1 MKNKTLW
8 PWNRKRATSEGEEI
22 RFENPTNPYFDHV
35 SNVYHSL
42 FLISLAALLVFS
54 AVAMLT
60 HIDLLTYENL
70 YYLAKDIGTASN
82 LFAGTEG
89 VINYET
95 AERNRTFALYRG
107 GLAVAGDSGLQLF
120 TATGRETLNAS
131 PEYAAPVMKSSDSF
145 LLVYD
150 VGEKSYSL
158 YNSFVCVRHEE
169 FDYPVLGGAVSDSGA
184 YVVVTQTYEHAGAVR
199 VYTKNYELS
208 TAYLRNQMVIDAD
221 ISDTGKRV
229 AFVTTASE
237 NGAYTSTLVI
247 AVPGEQETMSEMPF
261 EGAFPYSVRF
271 IDERRLFLLC
281 DNAAY
286 VVSVDDGI
294 VLRTVNFG
302 NMKLSWADAN
312 EQHTALL
319 FTVNA
324 VTDTHRLIVTDKNGN
339 LVIDSEFTSKVSRI
353 AVYENDLYML
363 TENGVVRIHPETGEY
378 VLVECN
384 TDGKD
389 LLVCA
394 EDEVLVCGGQS
405 AAYYSIKFD

>member
-8 PWNRKRATSEGEEI
+8 PWNRKRAVSEGEEI
-22 RFENPTNPYFDHV
+22 RFENPVNSYFDHV

-42 FLISLAALLVFS
+42 FLIALAALLVFS

-60 HIDLLTYENL
+60 NIDLLTYENL
-70 YYLAKDIGTASN
+70 YYLAKDISTASN
-82 LFAGTEG
+82 LFSGTEG
-89 VINYET
+89 IINYET

-120 TATGRETLNAS
+120 TATGRETLNDS
-131 PEYAAPVMKSSDSF
+131 PEYVSPIMKSSDSF

-184 YVVVTQTYEHAGAVR
+184 YVVVTQTYEHTGAVR

-221 ISDTGKRV
+221 ISNSGKRV
-229 AFVTTASE
+229 AFTTSASID
-237 NGAYTSTLVI
+237 GAYNTTLVI
-247 AVPGEQETMSEMPF
+247 AAPGEHDTMSEMTF

-271 IDERRLFLLC
+271 IDERRIFLLC

-286 VVSVDDGI
+286 VVSVDDGV

-302 NMKLSWADAN
+302 SMHLSLADAN
-312 EQHTALL
+312 DQHIALL
-319 FTVNA
+319 FTINA

-339 LVIDSEFTSKVSRI
+339 LVVDNEFTSKVSRI
-353 AVYENDLYML
+353 VVYENDLYML
-363 TENGVVRIHPETGEY
+363 TEKGVVRIHPKTGEY
-378 VLVECN
+378 VLVECD
-384 TDGKD
+384 TDGKE

-394 EDEVLVCGGQS
+394 DDEVLICGGQS
-405 AAYYSIKFD
+405 AAYYSIEFD

>member
-1 MKNKTLW
+1 
-8 PWNRKRATSEGEEI
+8 
-22 RFENPTNPYFDHV
+22 
-35 SNVYHSL
+35 
-42 FLISLAALLVFS
+42 
-54 AVAMLT
+54 
-60 HIDLLTYENL
+60 
-70 YYLAKDIGTASN
+70 
-82 LFAGTEG
+82 
-89 VINYET
+89 
-95 AERNRTFALYRG
+95 
-107 GLAVAGDSGLQLF
+107 
-120 TATGRETLNAS
+120 
-131 PEYAAPVMKSSDSF
+131 
-145 LLVYD
+145 
-150 VGEKSYSL
+150 
-158 YNSFVCVRHEE
+158 
-169 FDYPVLGGAVSDSGA
+169 
-184 YVVVTQTYEHAGAVR
+184 
-199 VYTKNYELS
+199 
-208 TAYLRNQMVIDAD
+208 
-221 ISDTGKRV
+221 
-229 AFVTTASE
+229 
-237 NGAYTSTLVI
+237 
-247 AVPGEQETMSEMPF
+247 MSEMPF

-294 VLRTVNFG
+294 VLRAVNFG

-319 FTVNA
+319 FTINA

>member
-8 PWNRKRATSEGEEI
+8 PWKRKHADSDGEEI
-22 RFENPTNPYFDHV
+22 RFENPINPYFDHV
-35 SNVYHSL
+35 SNVYHSV
-42 FLISLAALLVFS
+42 FLIAIVALLVFS
-54 AVAMLT
+54 SVAMLT
-60 HIDLLTYENL
+60 NLDLLTYENL
-70 YYLAKDIGTASN
+70 YYLAKDISTASN
-82 LFAGTEG
+82 LFSGTQG
-89 VINYET
+89 IINYET
-95 AERNRTFALYRG
+95 AKRNRTFALYRG
-107 GLAVAGDSGLQLF
+107 GLAVAGDTGIQLF

-131 PEYAAPVMKSSDSF
+131 PEYASPVMKSSDSF

-184 YVVVTQTYEHAGAVR
+184 YVVITQTYEHAGAVR

-208 TAYLRNQMVIDAD
+208 TAYLRNQMVFDAD
-221 ISDTGKRV
+221 ISDNGKRV
-229 AFVTTASE
+229 AFATAASE
-237 NGAYTSTLVI
+237 SGGYITTLVI
-247 AVPGEQETMSEMPF
+247 AQPGEQDTMSEMTF

-286 VVSVDDGI
+286 IVSVDDGV

-302 NMKLSWADAN
+302 NMQLSFADAN
-312 EQHTALL
+312 EQHTVLL
-319 FTVNA
+319 FTINA
-324 VTDTHRLIVTDKNGN
+324 VTDSQRLIVTDKNGN
-339 LVIDSEFTSKVSRI
+339 LVIDSEFTSKISRV
-353 AVYENDLYML
+353 AVFGDDLYMM
-363 TENGVVRIHPETGEY
+363 TDKGVVRIHPETGAY

-389 LLVCA
+389 LLVSA
-394 EDEVLVCGGQS
+394 QDEVLICGGQS
-405 AAYYSIKFD
+405 AAYYSIEFE